1 MSPKESDHHS
11 RRSKPRGALQD
22 VQQCPVP
29 GTSCV
34 GVTRMMFPEHETRKR
49 GQKNAFGKCVSQTA
63 KAKAEKREDTAET
76 NPPTPT
82 ARSGRGEV
90 RAGLEELRPVR
101 EGRDG

>member
-1 MSPKESDHHS
+1 
-11 RRSKPRGALQD
+11 
-22 VQQCPVP
+22 
-29 GTSCV
+29 
-34 GVTRMMFPEHETRKR
+34 MMFPEHETRKR

-63 KAKAEKREDTAET
+63 KAKAEKSEDTAET

-90 RAGLEELRPVR
+90 RAGLEEPRPVR

>member
-90 RAGLEELRPVR
+90 RAGLEELRPVA
-101 EGRDG
+101 

>member
-22 VQQCPVP
+22 VQQCPAP

-76 NPPTPT
+76 NPRTPT

>member
-76 NPPTPT
+76 NATNADCKKRT
-82 ARSGRGEV
+82 RRSSR
-90 RAGLEELRPVR
+90 RTTRTSASA
-101 EGRDG
+101 

>member
-90 RAGLEELRPVR
+90 CAGLEELRPVR